1 LHQHSRN
8 QLLQTTETF
17 APALQESAP
26 ADDGE
31 LMSSKPDFSLHSQ
44 PVHRLTSVF
53 FVMDT
58 GVFFVIDLAA
68 GGRKLMLPHWKC
80 GSLRMLGQC
89 TRLSDFSL
97 STVLSSVELPQTEV
111 GKNEKK
117 RRF

>member
-1 LHQHSRN
+1 MSR
-8 QLLQTTETF
+8 
-17 APALQESAP
+17 
-26 ADDGE
+26 
-31 LMSSKPDFSLHSQ
+31 KPDFSLHSQ
-44 PVHRLTSVF
+44 PVHRLTGVF

-80 GSLRMLGQC
+80 GRMLGQC